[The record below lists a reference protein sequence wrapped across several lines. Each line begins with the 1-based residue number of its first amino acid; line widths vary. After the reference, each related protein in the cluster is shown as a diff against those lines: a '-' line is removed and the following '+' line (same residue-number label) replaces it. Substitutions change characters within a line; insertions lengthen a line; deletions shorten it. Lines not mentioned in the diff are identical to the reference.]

1 MNNKKCF
8 ASQICEFSR
17 SVLCLSSFFP
27 PCTKQSAEEA
37 AASWFDEAE
46 YVI

>member
-17 SVLCLSSFFP
+17 SVLCLSFFP

-37 AASWFDEAE
+37 AGSWFDEAE